1 MSRKTI
7 SISSFA
13 GMIAASLWA
22 LASPA
27 SSGSLGPMEGQTQYL
42 PIQSI
47 SYEFGSKFMSGYFV
61 QEAATCFVALMIIE
75 KSDPEAELTATA
87 TRVRLVLNPGQIAGV
102 DSEEGY
108 SVNLTCGMDATTLLV
123 DVGARDKLVAL
134 QALALPDEQFT
145 GGTSGSDE

>member
-27 SSGSLGPMEGQTQYL
+27 SSGSLGP
-42 PIQSI
+42 